1 MKKIQ
6 EKITSIFHRYIILVK
21 NYIIKK
27 LKETEFFIKLK
38 GIFISFITLNF
49 LFSKAVKLSIFSRY
63 LVLLIIL
70 LFAFLFYLSIP
81 TLYNFGKI
89 QKDLNKKLSDEF
101 NLNTSL
107 SANITYK
114 ILPTPNFEITNV
126 FLTNDSKNKFDD
138 FVQIKKMNIY
148 VYVKSLYN
156 KNKLD
161 IKNVV
166 ISEANFNINNITYKY
181 INNYFKNKI
190 SSKKIK
196 IKKSKIFF
204 RNNNSKKDVV
214 ALATINKLNFFYD
227 KIKNKNKINFDGTIY
242 NTKYDFRLSR
252 NINKKKTDIEVKFK
266 NVNALLKSEFSEDKK
281 KKNTYGGKI
290 SLNFPGSEINTEYKV
305 NDKLISINSG
315 KSNIK
320 KNNLNYSGI
329 ISVSPFYYNINV
341 NLETLNILKFL
352 ENLSELKNLLDDKIL
367 LNKKVNGQILF
378 NINNLKGIKIF
389 DKAKIKIN
397 FTNGKLILND
407 SLLISGTFGKALFNN
422 TIIEI
427 TENKKIFKSKILF
440 KIENQKKLYQ
450 KLQIPKK
457 NRMKLNNIYLE
468 VEKDLD
474 IDEIIINK
482 FILNKKNANTSDEQ
496 SIDLSEIFN
505 IDEIN
510 HLQNWIELKKFS
522 RDVFS
527 KINKLN

>member
-6 EKITSIFHRYIILVK
+6 EKITSVFHRYIILVK

-81 TLYNFGKI
+81 SLYNFGKI

-126 FLTNDSKNKFDD
+126 FLTDDSENKFDD

-166 ISEANFNINNITYKY
+166 ISEANININNKTYQY

-204 RNNNSKKDVV
+204 KNNNFEKDVV

-227 KIKNKNKINFDGTIY
+227 KNKNKNNINFNGTIY

-252 NINKKKTDIEVKFK
+252 NINKKNTDIDVKF
-266 NVNALLKSEFSEDKK
+266 NNLNALLKSEFSKDKK
-281 KKNTYGGKI
+281 RKI
-290 SLNFPGSEINTEYKV
+290 FIV
-305 NDKLISINSG
+305 A
-315 KSNIK
+315 
-320 KNNLNYSGI
+320 
-329 ISVSPFYYNINV
+329 
-341 NLETLNILKFL
+341 KFL
-352 ENLSELKNLLDDKIL
+352 
-367 LNKKVNGQILF
+367 
-378 NINNLKGIKIF
+378 
-389 DKAKIKIN
+389 
-397 FTNGKLILND
+397 
-407 SLLISGTFGKALFNN
+407 
-422 TIIEI
+422 
-427 TENKKIFKSKILF
+427 
-440 KIENQKKLYQ
+440 
-450 KLQIPKK
+450 
-457 NRMKLNNIYLE
+457 
-468 VEKDLD
+468 
-474 IDEIIINK
+474 
-482 FILNKKNANTSDEQ
+482 
-496 SIDLSEIFN
+496 
-505 IDEIN
+505 
-510 HLQNWIELKKFS
+510 
-522 RDVFS
+522 
-527 KINKLN
+527 